1 MRLEFLQADE
11 DIVEFVAYLYEQGYA
26 LTRGCRQMRDIVMDP
41 VTAVYELRHDLHRG
55 GVGSTILWTLPEPG
69 FWRWIPAAPIPT
81 PASWEGRAAAP
92 V

>member
-26 LTRGCRQMRDIVMDP
+26 LTHGCGQMRDVVMDRI
-41 VTAVYELRHDLHRG
+41 TAVYELRHDLHR

-69 FWRWIPAAPIPT
+69 FWLWIPAAPSPT
-81 PASWEGRAAAP
+81 PASWGGRGEVP